1 MIRWYK
7 IKAMMY
13 LDFINFTH
21 SHERIIEYL
30 FFPITSTIIWGLFAN
45 SIKGLSPGTAMMF
58 LVINIFWSFSYL
70 FQSTANLLINMDVWS
85 RSLNQLLISG
95 LSEDEFILTRQ
106 LFACIASS
114 AIIALMLGIAALYG
128 FYLPSIGLV
137 VFISLATMFASLV
150 WGILVVA
157 LYIKLGKEYAFL
169 SWSFMQLVILFS
181 APFFPITTYPFIVQK
196 ISMIL
201 PHTWIFE
208 FLKQV
213 SANGT
218 ADVGLLY
225 RALLLSLGYLALIY
239 PFYKMMFR
247 KARKSGA
254 LVRLGF

>member
-7 IKAMMY
+7 LKAMLY

-45 SIKGLSPGTAMMF
+45 SIKEMSPGTAMMF

-70 FQSTANLLINMDVWS
+70 FQSSANLLINMDVWS

-95 LSEDEFILTRQ
+95 LSEDEFMLSRQ

-114 AIIALMLGIAALYG
+114 AIIALMLVIAALYG
-128 FYLPSIGLV
+128 FYLPSIWLV
-137 VFISLATMFASLV
+137 VLVSFVTMFASMV

-181 APFFPITTYPFIVQK
+181 APFFPITTYPWVIQK
-196 ISMIL
+196 ISMAL

-208 FLKQV
+208 FLKQLSATGV
-213 SANGT
+213 SDAS
-218 ADVGLLY
+218 LLY
-225 RALLLSLGYLALIY
+225 RALVLSLAYLVIVY
-239 PFYKMMFR
+239 PTYKILFK